1 MALYRPKRLDPV
13 TGKKIFGRTYVM
25 DFLFHGQRI
34 RESTGMTSISRA
46 REVEAKRK
54 RELQDGS
61 AGIRKQA
68 APRLLRIA
76 AREWLERKE
85 HKWSPRMKSIAEYA
99 LGHLL
104 PVLGK
109 QLVVDIGA
117 RDIARY
123 QRLRLAE
130 GASGRT
136 VNIEVGCLRQIL
148 KRVGQ
153 WERLRSSDEW
163 GDVGML
169 QERSD
174 VGRRLSS
181 QEESRLLLECGR
193 SPSRA
198 LLPFVVLLLETGSRF
213 GTVRTLTWGQIDF
226 AKRELKFGKDKTA
239 AGSGRVVPL
248 SNRAVA
254 TLELWAAQFPDRKP
268 LHFAFPTERYGL
280 HGEEGRFGGEVRPYD
295 YDPLKAITTL
305 KSSWTSAK
313 KRTSRHC
320 PNCMAGILAD
330 AEKPAT
336 GYYCVD
342 CNFEVNELPEALK
355 LRLHDLR
362 HTAVSRM
369 VSAGIPLTV
378 IARIVG
384 WSASTTAAMA
394 VRYAHANEEELRSAV
409 ETISAGSPRIPPQ
422 VELTSKATVN

>member
-34 RESTGMTSISRA
+34 RESTCMTSISRA

-68 APRLLRIA
+68 APRLLSVA

-198 LLPFVVLLLETGSRF
+198 LLPFVLLLLETGARF
-213 GTVRTLTWGQIDF
+213 NTVRTLKWGQVDF
-226 AKRELKFGKDKTA
+226 VKRRLKIGKDKTA
-239 AGSGRVVPL
+239 AGTGREVPL
-248 SNRAVA
+248 STRALA
-254 TLELWAAQFPDRKP
+254 TLELWAEQFPERKP
-268 LHFAFPTERYGL
+268 AHYVFPTESYGL
-280 HGEEGRFGGEVRPYD
+280 FGEKGVFGGEVRVYSTD
-295 YDPLKAITTL
+295 SLKPLGNL

-313 KRTSRHC
+313 KRIERHC
-320 PNCMAGILAD
+320 PKCRTGILAD
-330 AEKPAT
+330 AEKPQA
-336 GYYCVD
+336 GFYCVD
-342 CNFEVNELPEALK
+342 CAFTTEELPETLK
-355 LRLHDLR
+355 LRFHDLR

-369 VSAGIPLTV
+369 VSGGVPLTS
-378 IARIVG
+378 IAKIVG
-384 WSASTTAAMA
+384 WSPSTTAAMA
-394 VRYAHANEEELRSAV
+394 VRYAHADMAELHAAV
-409 ETISAGSPRIPPQ
+409 EKISAGYPQNPPHEEPTGRA
-422 VELTSKATVN
+422 VVN